1 MNKIPTP
8 VWPSTSVLIVA
19 VVCLFLSGIA
29 GCGNNNDDHHPG
41 GGRDSIVI
49 NEDSVRNHI
58 IPISEAIAYTKA
70 FQAAI
75 TESGRIRPD
84 LKIPPTFAH
93 AEEFPSDLFYA
104 LLEENNPKQGKARG
118 IRIYLGSDSSGNVKM
133 VLVPVDSL
141 GNDMIGKIIDLKGKP
156 MPKAHALSLQA
167 DGGQAGE
174 AGQYCP
180 TVCDGGG
187 SGLNQ

>member
-8 VWPSTSVLIVA
+8 VWLANRVLIVA
-19 VVCLFLSGIA
+19 VVCLFLSGIH
-29 GCGNNNDDHHPG
+29 GCKPPQQNGNPPG
-41 GGRDSIVI
+41 ASI

-58 IPISEAIAYTKA
+58 IPISEAIAYTRA
-70 FQAAI
+70 FRALI

-104 LLEENNPKQGKARG
+104 LLEENNSKQGKAKG

-156 MPKAHALSLQA
+156 MPKARALSLQA
-167 DGGQAGE
+167 DDGQAGE

-180 TVCDGGG
+180 TLCDGGN